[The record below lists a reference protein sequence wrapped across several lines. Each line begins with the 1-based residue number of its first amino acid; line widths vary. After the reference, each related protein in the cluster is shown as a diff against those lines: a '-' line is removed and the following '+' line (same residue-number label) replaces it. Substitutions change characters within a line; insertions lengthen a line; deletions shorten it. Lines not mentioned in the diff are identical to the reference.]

1 MKSESLTLT
10 VTPLAP
16 PQHGLRLVG
25 ELDMATVTQL
35 KAALETVSQNGP
47 VTVDL
52 AGLTFIDSTG
62 LHAFME
68 FARSQNGNGP
78 LVLASPSATAKRALE
93 IAGLEGHPGVEFS

>member
-1 MKSESLTLT
+1 MESLTI
-10 VTPLAP
+10 TPLVA
-16 PQHGLRLVG
+16 PQHGFRLIG

-47 VTVDL
+47 VTIDL

-93 IAGLEGHPGVEFS
+93 IAGLEGHPGVAFS

>member
-1 MKSESLTLT
+1 MKPESLTLT
-10 VTPLAP
+10 VTPLVP
-16 PQHGLRLVG
+16 PQHGLRLIG

-35 KAALETVSQNGP
+35 KAALDTVSDNGP

-78 LVLASPSATAKRALE
+78 RDPCESVSNRKAGSGDSGSGRSPWS
-93 IAGLEGHPGVEFS
+93 